1 MPRDV
6 ARDALYSGQ
15 INLWVEDSLTRS
27 YLDALWNDPA
37 VKFLIG
43 GGRDGVGAILKDAE
57 GAGYT
62 NVFGV
67 IDRDFGASNV
77 ADWMS
82 SAKTS
87 RKFVLPVHEVENYLL
102 DSSALHASRYQNRS
116 LDVVAIEDRMVAK
129 AKQLC
134 WWSAC
139 REAIAELKRRFRE
152 DFVPDPNQ
160 SVVDEATARAHI
172 CGSMWFGRLAT
183 ELGRSS
189 EADVHVLLAN
199 SHVAANARL
208 VDGTWREDFAGKE
221 ILRDVAGW
229 MCDRTTIPKF
239 PASDV
244 EYYAD
249 LAKEIAASQIA
260 NNTAPTDLINLLSA
274 LKARIARPVLA
285 P

>member
-15 INLWVEDSLTRS
+15 INLWVEDVLTRA

-57 GAGYT
+57 DAGYT

-67 IDRDFGASNV
+67 IDRDFGPSNL
-77 ADWMS
+77 ADWMNPV
-82 SAKTS
+82 KTF

-102 DSSALHASRYQNRS
+102 DPPALEASRYQNRGI
-116 LDVVAIEDRMVAK
+116 DVAAIEGRMIAK
-129 AKQLC
+129 ANQLC
-134 WWSAC
+134 WWVAC
-139 REAIAELKRRFRE
+139 RDAIAERKRRFRE
-152 DFVPDPNQ
+152 EFVPDPKQ

-172 CGSMWFGRLAT
+172 CGSPWFQKFAADA
-183 ELGRSS
+183 GRSS
-189 EADVHVLLAN
+189 EGDVHALLT
-199 SHVAANARL
+199 NARTSASDRL
-208 VDGTWREDFAGKE
+208 ADGTWREDFAGKE

-229 MCDRTTIPKF
+229 MCDHTKIPKF
-239 PASDV
+239 PSSDV
-244 EYYAD
+244 EFYSD
-249 LAKEIAASQIA
+249 LAKGVAAWQVA
-260 NNTAPTDLINLLSA
+260 NSAVPADLIKLLAA
-274 LKARIARPVLA
+274 LKARIARPIPA